1 MRTPAVDRA
10 AHKKTVRADK
20 KRLDSACTPRKR
32 FSTRVKDQT
41 GKSKKPL
48 HAQPKK
54 IFCAREVTGQGRR
67 CSLQSGSNKKTKH
80 CARQGKVTAQ
90 GKSSALAE

>member
-10 AHKKTVRADK
+10 AHKKTGRADK

-54 IFCAREVTGQGRR
+54 NFLRARSDRTGET
-67 CSLQSGSNKKTKH
+67 LQSAERQQQKKNKTLR
-80 CARQGKVTAQ
+80 APGESDRTGK
-90 GKSSALAE
+90 K